1 MFDAWQVHAG
11 SRHAASAM
19 HNHCCCC
26 CCPLHTDIG
35 DVTNART
42 LFERVLAE
50 ETNRKSQPLW
60 ERYLAFEFEMG
71 DLPSAL
77 RLEKRARESLGELP
91 GAGGASIRSTQL
103 LLLRYEEQ
111 GIWPV
116 APQLRQHLQQLVG
129 RSPAGSSWSS
139 GSAGLDGRRGSKDD
153 ATAAAAAAGANG
165 ALADGGVTVQDLLA
179 GRYPVALQR
188 LVDML
193 PNLAALDGPMPNID
207 VMLDALINMEGMGGG
222 GVKREHEGDEDE
234 EAAAAA
240 LGMGGMH
247 RDAYRAR
254 VKQRARMGSADG

>member
-1 MFDAWQVHAG
+1 VPAG
-11 SRHAASAM
+11 AGAGAAVAAGAGTAY
-19 HNHCCCC
+19 
-26 CCPLHTDIG
+26 TDIG

-50 ETNRKSQPLW
+50 EANRKSQPLW
-60 ERYLAFEFEMG
+60 ERYLAFEFEFG

-111 GIWPV
+111 GMWPV

-129 RSPAGSSWSS
+129 RGPGGGSGWNA

-153 ATAAAAAAGANG
+153 VAAAAAGVNG
-165 ALADGGVTVQDLLA
+165 ALGSSGSGGLADVGVTVQDLLA
-179 GRYPVALQR
+179 GKYPPALQR
-188 LVDML
+188 FVEML
-193 PNLAALDGPMPNID
+193 PNLAVLDGPMPNID
-207 VMLDALINMEGMGGG
+207 VMLDAIINLEGVGGG
-222 GVKREHEGDEDE
+222 GVKREHEGDDDE
-234 EAAAAA
+234 EAAAA